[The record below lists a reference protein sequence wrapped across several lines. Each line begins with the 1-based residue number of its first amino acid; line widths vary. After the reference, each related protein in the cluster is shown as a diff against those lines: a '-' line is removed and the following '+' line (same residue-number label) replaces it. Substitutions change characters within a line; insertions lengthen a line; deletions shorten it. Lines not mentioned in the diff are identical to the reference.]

1 MIRPGALIL
10 ALTVFAAT
18 PGMAQQKPPAAG
30 PNAGNAPNLVPRLV
44 LAINEGAAGN
54 LDASDIL
61 LRYERFKIVIER
73 ALGGPIITVPVRGAA
88 NLKRSLESKTFGLV
102 ISRPVDVLAEAV
114 RDYGYQPV
122 VAAREVGHAYFIVVN
137 ASKIKTIA
145 DIRGTRIVT
154 PDRFAYM
161 WRIANAMMRDS
172 KIDMASENVK
182 SMSDQAGIAWT
193 LEQNFYD
200 VGVVASFSG
209 VGRTWENKS
218 GRVIAKSRDL
228 PTVPL
233 IASPKIPATD
243 IAKIRAA
250 LIALD
255 ANDAGAAIL
264 KEIGVTGFREIGAT
278 PFIDLLT
285 WLGEVPRAGPA
296 ESK

>member
-1 MIRPGALIL
+1 MLRHAALFV
-10 ALTVFAAT
+10 AFAVAAT
-18 PGMAQQKPPAAG
+18 PVIAQQKQPANVA
-30 PNAGNAPNLVPRLV
+30 PPNLVPRLV

-54 LDASDIL
+54 VDASDIL
-61 LRYERFKIVIER
+61 LRYERFKTVIER
-73 ALGGPIITVPVRGAA
+73 ALGSPIVAVPVRGAA
-88 NLKRSLESKTFGLV
+88 NLRRSLESRTFGLV

-122 VAAREVGHAYFIVVN
+122 VAANEVGHAYFIVLKE
-137 ASKIKTIA
+137 SKIKTIA

-161 WRIANAMMRDS
+161 WRIANAMMRDN
-172 KIDMASENVK
+172 KIDMSLENVK

-209 VGRTWENKS
+209 VGRTWEKKS

-228 PTVPL
+228 PMVPMV
-233 IASPKIPATD
+233 ASPKIPRAD

-250 LIALD
+250 LTSLD
-255 ANDAGAAIL
+255 ASEAGVAIL
-264 KEIGVTGFREIGAT
+264 KEVGVTGFKDIEAT

-285 WLGEVPRAGPA
+285 WLGEIP
-296 ESK
+296 KQN